1 MVARIADE
9 VAVMRRGSI
18 IEQAPPEIL
27 LSNPKH
33 PYTRALI
40 AAHPEP
46 DLNRPIDLDTVSLG
60 AGNPDTWP
68 DAFRYTDGTAPPLIH
83 IDTNH
88 LVRTH
93 A

>member
-1 MVARIADE
+1 MTWRWLP
-9 VAVMRRGSI
+9 
-18 IEQAPPEIL
+18 PPEIL
-27 LSNPKH
+27 LTNPKH

-46 DLNRPIDLDTVSLG
+46 DLNRPIDLDTVAMG
-60 AGNPDTWP
+60 AGEPDTWP
-68 DAFRYTDGTAPPLIH
+68 EAFRYTDGAAPPLIPL
-83 IDTNH
+83 DTNH